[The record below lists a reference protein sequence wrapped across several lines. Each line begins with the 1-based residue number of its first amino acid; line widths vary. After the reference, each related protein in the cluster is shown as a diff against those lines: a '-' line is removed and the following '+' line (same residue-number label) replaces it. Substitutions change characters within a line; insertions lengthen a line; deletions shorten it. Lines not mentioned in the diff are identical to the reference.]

1 MALLEFGEQRGDR
14 CWRAP
19 RAPATGARLRMQR
32 VKAAFVVE
40 AQPVAQGL
48 LGHAAAARDV
58 VVATGIGPQRGGSL
72 GRDRR
77 QMQQFGKDAETE
89 EGHFMRQLGIRF
101 WQGSSWDWERLSVAG
116 PTLDRHA

>member
-1 MALLEFGEQRGDR
+1 
-14 CWRAP
+14 
-19 RAPATGARLRMQR
+19 MQR
-32 VKAAFVVE
+32 VEAALVIE

-48 LGHAAAARDV
+48 LGHALAAARDV

-89 EGHFMRQLGIRF
+89 QVHFMRQPGIRF
-101 WQGSSWDWERLSVAG
+101 WQGSSKGWERLSVAG
-116 PTLDRHA
+116 PTLDRHP